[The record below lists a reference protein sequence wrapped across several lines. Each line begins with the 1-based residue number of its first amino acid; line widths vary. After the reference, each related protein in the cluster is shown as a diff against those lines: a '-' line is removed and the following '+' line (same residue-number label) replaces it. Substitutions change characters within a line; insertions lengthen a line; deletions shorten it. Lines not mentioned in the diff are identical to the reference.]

1 MKAKQYLEQ
10 MKRINAI
17 IKSNQ
22 EELKAVRETITC
34 VSGIDYSNNSISS
47 NNFQSEAN
55 FVNEVLDAIEL
66 EETIKADINKC
77 IKLKEEIRNTINNLD
92 NPTEKLLLRLRYI
105 NLKEWSDIDT
115 ILDVSIRTRQR
126 IFKEALNNIEIPT

>member
-34 VSGIDYSNNSISS
+34 VSGIDYSNNTISS

-66 EETIKADINKC
+66 EEVIKADINKC

-105 NLKEWSDIDT
+105 NLKEWADIDK

-126 IFKEALNNIEIPT
+126 IFKEALNNIEIPS

>member
-34 VSGIDYSNNSISS
+34 VSGIDYSKDTKSS
-47 NNFQSEAN
+47 NNFQSDAN
-55 FVNEVLDAIEL
+55 FVNGVLDAIEL
-66 EETIKADINKC
+66 EEKIKEDINKC
-77 IKLKEEIRNTINNLD
+77 VKLKEEIRNTINELED
-92 NPTEKLLLRLRYI
+92 PTEKLLLRLRYI
-105 NLKEWSDIDT
+105 NFKEWTDIDN

-126 IFKEALNNIEIPT
+126 IFKAALNNIVIPS

>member
-34 VSGIDYSNNSISS
+34 VSGIDYSNDTKVS
-47 NNFQSEAN
+47 NNFQSDAN
-55 FVNEVLDAIEL
+55 FVNGVLDAIEL
-66 EETIKADINKC
+66 EEKIKEDINKC
-77 IKLKEEIRNTINNLD
+77 VKLKDEIRNTINELED
-92 NPTEKLLLRLRYI
+92 PTEKLLLRLRYI
-105 NLKEWSDIDT
+105 NFKEWTDIDN
-115 ILDVSIRTRQR
+115 ILDVSMRTRQR
-126 IFKEALNNIEIPT
+126 IFKEALNNIVIPS